1 MSKTE
6 TPSNTY
12 TLNDLATATRRRLGP
27 TRFVL
32 GEDIE
37 VELPSIFRLPKK
49 TREKVWETLKQV
61 DEIGDGDDGDEIA
74 GYELLVETISAV
86 LLQITD
92 DAQLILD
99 AVASD
104 DPLYTANLLGEILG
118 KWMENTQAGEA

>member
-12 TLNDLATATRRRLGP
+12 TLKDIETATKRRLGP

-32 GEDIE
+32 GEDVA
-37 VELPSIFRLPKK
+37 VELPSIFRLPRK

-61 DEIGDGDDGDEIA
+61 DEIGEGDDADEIA
-74 GYELLVETISAV
+74 GYELLVETISDV
-86 LLQITD
+86 LRQITP
-92 DAQLILD
+92 DAQAILD

-104 DPLYTANLLGEILG
+104 DPLYTGNLLGEILG